1 MNNKINTTKQSMA
14 LVAGISLIVM
24 AIAAGFGYGYAF
36 QNIYVKGNMSETLLN
51 LNKFEILFRFFLLS
65 FVIVL
70 VLDVIV
76 AWAFYY
82 YFKEDNEHLSL
93 LASLIRLVYTAL
105 LGISFLSLVNVLQL
119 LKFFPQDGDSILV
132 QLNTFLGM
140 WSLGLIVF
148 GLHLILLGYLCFAS
162 GYIPKFIGGL
172 AIFAGLC
179 YTLTNVANVV
189 FPSYENYQSTIE
201 MFLSLPMA
209 LGELTL
215 AVWLV
220 IKGSKLDAN
229 SRI

>member
-1 MNNKINTTKQSMA
+1 MKDKITSIKQSMA
-14 LVAGISLIVM
+14 LVAGISLIAM

-70 VLDVIV
+70 ILDVIV
-76 AWAFYY
+76 AWAFFY

-93 LASLIRLVYTAL
+93 LASLIRLVYAAL

-119 LKFFPQDGDSILV
+119 LKVFPQDGDSILN

-148 GLHLILLGYLCFAS
+148 GLHLILLGYLCFTS

-179 YTLTNVANVV
+179 YILTNVANVV
-189 FPSYENYQSTIE
+189 LPSYEYYQSTIE

>member
-1 MNNKINTTKQSMA
+1 MKDKITSIKQSMA
-14 LVAGISLIVM
+14 LVAGISLIAM
-24 AIAAGFGYGYAF
+24 AIAAGFGYGYVF

-70 VLDVIV
+70 ILDVIV
-76 AWAFYY
+76 AWAFFY

-93 LASLIRLVYTAL
+93 LASLIRLVYAAL

-119 LKFFPQDGDSILV
+119 LKVFPQDGDSILN

-148 GLHLILLGYLCFAS
+148 GLHLILLGYLCFTS

-179 YTLTNVANVV
+179 YILTNVANVV
-189 FPSYENYQSTIE
+189 LPSYEYYQSTIE

>member
-1 MNNKINTTKQSMA
+1 MKEKSTSLKQSMA
-14 LVAGISLIVM
+14 LIAGISLIAM

-36 QNIYVKGNMSETLLN
+36 QNIYVKGNISETLLN

-70 VLDVIV
+70 ILDVIV

-82 YFKEDNEHLSL
+82 YLREDNEHLSL
-93 LASLIRLVYTAL
+93 LTSWIRLVYAAL

-119 LKFFPQDGDSILV
+119 LKISPQDGDSILN

-172 AIFAGLC
+172 AMFAGLC
-179 YTLTNVANVV
+179 YTLTNVANLTLPNYEVYQ
-189 FPSYENYQSTIE
+189 PSVE

-220 IKGSKLDAN
+220 VKGTKLDAN
-229 SRI
+229 SRV